1 MFSLAN
7 PVDQTVTLTKHNI
20 MSDDPIINEPISQMR
35 DEFRGLGY
43 AKYCGKN
50 ALYVGGEKTG
60 RHLPPDG
67 FTVIARGSPRES
79 H

>member
-43 AKYCGKN
+43 AKYFGKN
-50 ALYVGGEKTG
+50 GKVEKMPCMLGGKK
-60 RHLPPDG
+60 
-67 FTVIARGSPRES
+67 REDIFPLMDLL
-79 H
+79 